1 MISPTTT
8 HTFHV
13 QKSTALRG
21 ACRTRCSPHREKNL
35 LDEKNTSSQPE
46 FITKKK
52 KESGFLQYYILYIA
66 VARAELPEKLPM
78 DFKPI
83 FSRLT

>member
-1 MISPTTT
+1 MCRSQLLYVVPAGQDVA
-8 HTFHV
+8 HTE
-13 QKSTALRG
+13 K
-21 ACRTRCSPHREKNL
+21 KNL